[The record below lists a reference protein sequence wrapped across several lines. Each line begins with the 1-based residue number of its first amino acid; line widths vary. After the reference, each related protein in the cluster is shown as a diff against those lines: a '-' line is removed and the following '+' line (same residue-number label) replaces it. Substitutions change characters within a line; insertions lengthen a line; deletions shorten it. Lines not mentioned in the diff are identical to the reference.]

1 MRWQAIAVP
10 WCEPCDRFWNP
21 GSVTEAGECPTCG
34 AAVESPSEVD
44 SPARQKVPWHF
55 WVAVTAAGAYLA
67 WRAIQGIALL
77 F

>member
-1 MRWQAIAVP
+1 MAVP

-21 GSVTEAGECPTCG
+21 RSITPAGACPTCG
-34 AAVESPSEVD
+34 RTVETPPPQNTDTS
-44 SPARQKVPWHF
+44 QKVPWHF
-55 WVAVTAAGAYLA
+55 WLAITAAAVYLG